1 MISLRLPLEMKKGSL
16 LREDNLRQAIDDSLR
31 MLITSQKHSCLADY
45 DFGFVFNNLSFE
57 NFNENE
63 GVVYNSNPELIG
75 YAEQT
80 GLYDKK
86 ISGSSKNLNTF
97 ASELRE
103 SIVVYEQRLEQVAVS
118 MTYIREERNIYVVV
132 KGVISE
138 TKEAYQYTNIIK
150 IWNY

>member
-1 MISLRLPLEMKKGSL
+1 MRKGSL
-16 LREDNLRQAIDDSLR
+16 LREENVRQAIDGSMR
-31 MLITSQKHSCLADY
+31 MLITSHKHSCLADY
-45 DFGFVFNNLSFE
+45 EFGFVFNNLSFE

-63 GVVYNSNPELIG
+63 GVVYNSNPDLIG
-75 YAEQT
+75 YAEQA

-97 ASELRE
+97 ASELRD
-103 SIVVYEQRLEQVAVS
+103 SISIYEKRLEQVTVS

-132 KGVISE
+132 KGIITE